1 MCGRYVLEA
10 PEDLSERFHV
20 RQVAFNFRPTFNA
33 APSQLLPVIVE
44 AAPEVWE
51 ARLMHWGLIPRWKNT
66 GKPLPPP
73 INARAETVDEKPMF
87 RGLVTR
93 RRCLVPATGFYE
105 WQARG
110 AGERKQPYFIHV
122 RDEPLFA
129 FAGLWDETK
138 PEGAD
143 DEVAGSFTIV
153 TTSANEA
160 MSPLHHRMPVILD
173 REDEA
178 TWVSTELQE
187 AGAVMPLLRPF
198 PSARIDAFPV
208 SLAVNNVRNDDPD
221 LIEPLGE
228 SEGDDEAEQTSLF

>member
-51 ARLMHWGLIPRWKNT
+51 ARLMHWGLIPRWKNS

-73 INARAETVDEKPMF
+73 INARAESVDEKPMF
-87 RGLVTR
+87 RGLVTK
-93 RRCLVPATGFYE
+93 RRCLVPASGFYE

-122 RDEPLFA
+122 ADEPLFA
-129 FAGLWDETK
+129 FAGLWDETR

-143 DEVAGSFTIV
+143 DVVAGSFTIV
-153 TTSANEA
+153 TTAANEA
-160 MSPLHHRMPVILD
+160 MSSLHHRMPVILD
-173 REDEA
+173 RSDEA

-187 AGAVMPLLRPF
+187 ASAVMPLLRPL
-198 PSARIDAFPV
+198 PSERIAAFPV
-208 SLAVNNVRNDDPD
+208 SLAINNVRNDEPE
-221 LIEPLGE
+221 LIEPIDGGE
-228 SEGDDEAEQTSLF
+228 DEDGAGQPSLF